1 MLYSFQVG
9 LILKS
14 GSNLLELTR
23 IFDDKTVLLEDTKTR
38 KPLTLHRDEVV
49 ERVNAGKFKVVVGEA
64 CSPSSKNDQEI
75 LVDLNSLDP
84 RERKKLTERFQFV
97 RALQKK
103 GVRRGQ
109 RQKIAHHIPA
119 ITQALGLSK
128 EPSTSA
134 VMNWMR
140 SYQTSSCNIASL
152 VSKNR
157 FRKRKIRLSPQLDV
171 VLWKV
176 LNREY
181 FTQNKHSI
189 QHAYTQLQA
198 EIKREIAKGTL
209 TEGEQVSYLTLARRI
224 KEVDLYHRISTRE
237 GPARARMICRTAFPD
252 GYPNYPL
259 ERVEI
264 DHTPLNWIV
273 ICDRTGIPLG
283 RPLLTLIIDAYSGYV
298 IGFYISFYGPGVTS
312 VSGAIRSS
320 LSPKH
325 AFMETAGLE
334 NEWLSHGLAD
344 EFVVDNG
351 LEFHSFAFKLIAMC
365 LGVDLMFC
373 RVRTPWLKPHVERFF
388 ATLNTLTLA
397 KGKITKHMANVL
409 RIDPY
414 KDACITFS
422 DLVTGLLKFI
432 VDVHPFEPN
441 WRKMAR
447 PYDLFKEGLERCP
460 PAQFP
465 GNMEEL
471 KRASGMSK
479 VLTLGP
485 GGIEMMGLPYGSYG
499 FKDIANRHGTRIKV
513 LCKWDPDDL
522 STLYVQPP
530 QSRDWITAQ
539 CRWQQYS
546 NGLSQNQHKLI
557 RQFAKENFKAVGAI
571 DYLLRAKQDLHEFWL
586 GATSHRSSA
595 DAQKLGRLSGLTSSK
610 LLNSSTGSYTPTTES
625 VDTNA
630 ASSKLIV
637 DADYAQLAK
646 VPVPDFN
653 SFTF

>member
-14 GSNLLELTR
+14 GSNLLQLTR
-23 IFDDKTVLLEDTKTR
+23 VFDDGTVLLEDTKTR

-49 ERVNAGKFKVVVGEA
+49 ERVNTGKFKVVVGEA
-64 CSPSSKNDQEI
+64 SSPNTKNDQEV

-84 RERKKLTERFQFV
+84 RERKKLAERFDFV
-97 RALQKK
+97 RAMQKK

-109 RQKIAHHIPA
+109 RQKVALHIPA

-128 EPSTSA
+128 EPSTST
-134 VMNWMR
+134 VMSWMR
-140 SYQTSSCNIASL
+140 SYQTSSCNIAAL

-157 FRKRKIRLSPQLDV
+157 FRKRKIRLSSQLNA

-176 LNREY
+176 LRREY
-181 FTQNKHSI
+181 FTRDKHSI
-189 QHAYTQLQA
+189 QHAYTQLHA

-209 TEGEQVSYLTLARRI
+209 TEGEQVSYLTLTRRI
-224 KEVDLYHRISTRE
+224 KEVDLYHRIATRE
-237 GPARARMICRTAFPD
+237 GPARARMVCRTSFPD

-264 DHTPLNWIV
+264 DHTPLNWVV
-273 ICDRTGIPLG
+273 ICDRTGLPLG

-298 IGFYISFYGPGVTS
+298 LGFYISFYGPGVTS
-312 VSGAIRSS
+312 VSGALRNLLESKREITV
-320 LSPKH
+320 
-325 AFMETAGLE
+325 EAGLK

-344 EFVVDNG
+344 ELVVDNG
-351 LEFHSFAFKLIAMC
+351 LEFHSFAFKQMAMC

-447 PYDLFKEGLERCP
+447 PYDLFLEGIERCP
-460 PAQFP
+460 PAQFS

-499 FKDIANRHGTRIKV
+499 FKDIANKHGTRIKV

-539 CRWQQYS
+539 CRWQEYS
-546 NGLSQNQHKLI
+546 NGL
-557 RQFAKENFKAVGAI
+557 
-571 DYLLRAKQDLHEFWL
+571 
-586 GATSHRSSA
+586 
-595 DAQKLGRLSGLTSSK
+595 
-610 LLNSSTGSYTPTTES
+610 
-625 VDTNA
+625 
-630 ASSKLIV
+630 
-637 DADYAQLAK
+637 
-646 VPVPDFN
+646 
-653 SFTF
+653 